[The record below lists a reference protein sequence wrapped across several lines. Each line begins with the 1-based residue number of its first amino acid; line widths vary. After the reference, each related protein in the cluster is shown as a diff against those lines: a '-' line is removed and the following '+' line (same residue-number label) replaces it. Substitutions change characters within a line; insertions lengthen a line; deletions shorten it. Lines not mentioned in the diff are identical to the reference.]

1 MTLFRILMS
10 RCAALFRRR
19 ALDED
24 LEDVLHSHLDFAI
37 TENIERG
44 MSATE
49 ARQTALREFGGVT
62 QIGEHYRMQRGLPFF
77 AVLAQDLRFALRQLH
92 KAPGFTWTAILTL
105 ALGIGAT
112 AAMFSVIDAV
122 VLRPLPYKDAERIV
136 MVKTHSASNFWQW
149 SSWPGYLDMR
159 RLNTSFEALAGY
171 VDFWGMTLRVG
182 DRAQYLNVTQGSDNF
197 FDVFGVK
204 PMLGRTYLPGEDQ
217 PGRNNV
223 LVLSYEVWRQQFH
236 GDRNVVGK
244 TVNLDGSPYVVIGVM
259 PAGFRFPF
267 GKPNLIYIPMH
278 VRPSWVHSYGDH
290 WVETVG
296 HLKHGVSLQS
306 AQAEMAHV
314 MLEIGRQNP
323 ETDKGR
329 TAQLTPIAAAS
340 HEEKEL
346 PEIVVMFGAVL
357 AVLLIACANVTGLQL
372 ARGIAREREMALRV
386 AIGAQRSRLV
396 RQLLVENALL
406 GALGAAS
413 GLLLATAL
421 LSVMK
426 VFLAHAFLRGA
437 NIQLNVA
444 VIMVTLAAG
453 VLSSMGAGLIPAWR
467 ATHSD
472 PNQALKSGVATGIT
486 QRQTRLR
493 AGFVVTQIALSLV
506 LVVFSGLLLVTLRRM
521 LAIDFGFNA
530 KNLLMLG
537 VNIPSGDYKG
547 RNYVKEF
554 MLPFEQRVD
563 AIPGVIA
570 AGFIDQP
577 PVLGFGSGGSRVLVG
592 HAPDPP
598 GHERDSETRGVTP
611 GYYAALGLPIVRGRP
626 FGAQDTPT
634 SQNVVIVN
642 QAWVKEFLTSTE
654 DPVAQAFV
662 GIHNNTAIV
671 GVAHD
676 ARQSLAD
683 PARPEIDYPFSEMTL
698 WEQQDIGSLSVCLF
712 VRTAVPPLSIV
723 PQLRAVLHEVAP
735 AIAFPTPET
744 MDGLLE
750 DALMTNRME
759 SWLFGSFAGIA
770 VLLAAIGIY
779 GLLMQEVSS
788 RTRDIGVRMALGATP
803 AIIARTML
811 LRISILLGTGLAAG
825 LVLTLLLRRAAES
838 VVAMQYGRDGV
849 IIAGLMLLL
858 TAIGLAAG
866 IAPTYRAASVD
877 PVRTLRTE

>member
-1 MTLFRILMS
+1 MALFRILMS

-24 LEDVLHSHLDFAI
+24 LEDELHSHLDFAI

-49 ARQTALREFGGVT
+49 ARQAALREFGGVT

-296 HLKHGVSLQS
+296 RLKHGVSLQS

-323 ETDKGR
+323 ETDQGR

-346 PEIVVMFGAVL
+346 PEIAVLLAAVL
-357 AVLLIACANVTGLQL
+357 AVLLIECANVTGLQL
-372 ARGIAREREMALRV
+372 ARGVAREREMALRV
-386 AIGAQRSRLV
+386 AIGAQRNRLV

-413 GLLLATAL
+413 GLLLAAGL
-421 LSVMK
+421 LSAMK

-437 NIQLNVA
+437 NIQLNIA
-444 VIMVTLAAG
+444 VIGVTLAAG
-453 VLSSMGAGLIPAWR
+453 VLSSMAAGLIPAWR
-467 ATHSD
+467 ATRSD
-472 PNQALKSGVATGIT
+472 PNQALKSGIATGTT
-486 QRQTRLR
+486 QRQNRLR
-493 AGFVVTQIALSLV
+493 ASFVITQIALSLV
-506 LVVFSGLLLVTLRRM
+506 LVVFAALLMMTLRRM
-521 LAIDFGFNA
+521 LQIDFGFSA

-537 VNIPSGDYKG
+537 LNIPSGDYKG
-547 RNYVKEF
+547 RDYVKEF
-554 MLPFEQRVD
+554 MLPFERRVD
-563 AIPGVIA
+563 AIPGVTA

-577 PVLGFGSGGSRVLVG
+577 PVLGFGSSTSQTLVG
-592 HAPDPP
+592 HAADPP
-598 GHERDSETRGVTP
+598 GRERAAETRAVTP
-611 GYYAALGLPIVRGRP
+611 GYYAALGLPIVHGRD
-626 FGAQDTPT
+626 FGPQDTPE
-634 SQNVVIVN
+634 SQPVKIVN
-642 QAWVKEFLTSTE
+642 QAWVKEFLTSKE
-654 DPVAQAFV
+654 DPVAQVFV
-662 GIHNNTAIV
+662 GKPNKAII
-671 GVAHD
+671 GVVQD
-676 ARQSLAD
+676 ARQSLLE
-683 PARPEIDYPFSEMTL
+683 PARPEIDNAFSQFSMQ
-698 WEQQDIGSLSVCLF
+698 EQQNAGSFGICLF
-712 VRTAVPPLSIV
+712 VRTAMPPMSIV
-723 PQLRAVLHEVAP
+723 PQLRATLHEMGP
-735 AIAFPTPET
+735 TIAFQTPET
-744 MDGLLE
+744 VDELLE
-750 DALMTNRME
+750 DALVTNRME
-759 SWLFGSFAGIA
+759 SWLFGIFAGISL
-770 VLLAAIGIY
+770 LLAAIGIY

-803 AIIARTML
+803 TIIARTIL
-811 LRISILLGTGLAAG
+811 LRIAALLGTGLTAGLLLTLLFSRAAQTVLAVQYGRDSIMIAG
-825 LVLTLLLRRAAES
+825 LVLLLAA
-838 VVAMQYGRDGV
+838 VGF
-849 IIAGLMLLL
+849 
-858 TAIGLAAG
+858 AAG
-866 IAPTYRAASVD
+866 IVPTYRAASID
-877 PVRTLRTE
+877 PMRTLRTE